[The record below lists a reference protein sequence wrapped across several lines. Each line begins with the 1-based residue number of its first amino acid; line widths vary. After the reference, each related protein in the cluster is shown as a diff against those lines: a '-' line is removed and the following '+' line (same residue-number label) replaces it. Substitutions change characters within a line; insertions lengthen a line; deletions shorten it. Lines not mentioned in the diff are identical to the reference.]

1 MCKNT
6 KKKHSDGYKLSVAR
20 FFGQNGLRQMLNFN
34 ISNPFLPQF
43 CPVSTP

>member
-6 KKKHSDGYKLSVAR
+6 KKNHSDGYKLSVVR

-34 ISNPFLPQF
+34 ISTPF
-43 CPVSTP
+43 